1 MQPRAAGIALAVA
14 VHVALAAG
22 LAWAPK
28 AEVEVADAS
37 EQAKEGCVGVV
48 SPACVVPGHK
58 RKKAKLPKQQAA
70 DELPA
75 EERRCPEPAR
85 RLLRRAEE
93 PPPEIAVDLLQ
104 AQLVA
109 ALGTENGARQ
119 DLGTHSTSTGGER
132 ADRANAL
139 NEAINGQS
147 KLGALLNKDEVG
159 DARKKKLGNILGTK
173 DGQEGG
179 EGKVNVSGSAY
190 VGEVRKSIL
199 GGFQAPAHIPPWELA
214 GLVVRVKINRMT
226 AAGGILEY
234 AIAKKSG
241 NALFDEA
248 VADYMAGYKSGVR
261 SLPEPPA
268 DVLERINSSGL
279 TIDFAVK
286 H

>member
-1 MQPRAAGIALAVA
+1 MQPRAVGISLAVA
-14 VHVALAAG
+14 VHGALAVG
-22 LAWAPK
+22 LALAPQ
-28 AEVEVADAS
+28 ADIEPAAQT
-37 EQAKEGCVGVV
+37 EAQKEGCVGVV
-48 SPACVVPGHK
+48 SPACMVPGQK
-58 RKKAKLPKQQAA
+58 RKKAKPPVQQAA
-70 DELPA
+70 DELPV

-93 PPPEIAVDLLQ
+93 PPPEVAVDLLQ

-109 ALGTENGARQ
+109 ALGSENGTRQ
-119 DLGTHSTSTGGER
+119 DIGSHASNTGGER
-132 ADRANAL
+132 AERSNAL
-139 NEAINGQS
+139 ADAINGQS
-147 KLGALLNKDEVG
+147 KLGALLNKDATG
-159 DARKKKLGNILGTK
+159 DARKKKLGNILGSQ

-179 EGKVNVSGSAY
+179 DGKVNQSGSAY

-199 GGFQAPAHIPPWELA
+199 GKFQAPANIPPWELA

-241 NALFDEA
+241 NELFDDA
-248 VADYMAGYKSGVR
+248 VVSYMAGYKSGVR
-261 SLPEPPA
+261 TLPEPPA
-268 DVLERINSSGL
+268 DVLERINASGL